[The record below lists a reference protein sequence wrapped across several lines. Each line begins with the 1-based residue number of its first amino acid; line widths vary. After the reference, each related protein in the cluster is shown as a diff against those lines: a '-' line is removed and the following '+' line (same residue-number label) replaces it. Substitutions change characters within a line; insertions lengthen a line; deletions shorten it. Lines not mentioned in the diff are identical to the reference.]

1 MITVQADT
9 RGLEKAMFDFAM
21 TSRKLLGDV
30 VKQQTGILV
39 GHIIALTPPGGKG
52 GDAMNDAGVI
62 SIAAKKRG
70 EASIA
75 ADISKLFPTSKL
87 PHDQLAAM
95 VAGGFEFR
103 TGKGH
108 KDTVR
113 DVAESTEDL
122 RRVHQFARNPR
133 SGRTRKMRGIG
144 MAITRA
150 PILKRYIRQEIAKVG
165 KLNAGWLA
173 AAAKLHTSQRATPQW
188 IRRHREHATHG
199 GADVKDNGPKIG
211 IRIYNTQA
219 WFPAS
224 MDARVRLAIQRR
236 ERGIYVAMEAILKKR
251 ATAAERKMGR

>member
-52 GDAMNDAGVI
+52 GDSMNDAGVI
-62 SIAAKKRG
+62 SLAAKKRG

-87 PHDQLAAM
+87 PHDQLASM

-113 DVAESTEDL
+113 EVAESSEDL
-122 RRVHQFARNPR
+122 RRIHQFARNPR
-133 SGRTRKMRGIG
+133 SGRTRKMKGIG

-173 AAAKLHTSQRATPQW
+173 AASALKTSKRATPAW
-188 IRRHREHATHG
+188 ITRHGNRPG
-199 GADVKDNGPKIG
+199 GAEIKDVGPKVG
-211 IRIYNTQA
+211 IRIYNSQT

-251 ATAAERKMGR
+251 AQAAERKMGR

>member
-1 MITVQADT
+1 MQADT
-9 RGLEKAMFDFAM
+9 RGLEDAITEFAKVA
-21 TSRKLLGDV
+21 RKDLGDV

-52 GDAMNDAGVI
+52 GDAMNDAGGI
-62 SIAAKKRG
+62 SLAAKKRG

-75 ADISKLFPTSKL
+75 ADITKLFPTSKL
-87 PHDQLAAM
+87 PHEQLAAM

-113 DVAESTEDL
+113 EVAESTEDL
-122 RRVHQFARNPR
+122 RRIHQFARNPR
-133 SGRTRKMRGIG
+133 SGRTRKMKGIG

-173 AAAKLHTSQRATPQW
+173 AASALRTSKRATPAW
-188 IRRHREHATHG
+188 ITRHGNRPG
-199 GADVKDNGPKIG
+199 GADVRDTGPKIG
-211 IRIYNTQA
+211 IRIYNSQA

-224 MDARVRLAIQRR
+224 MDARVRISISRR
-236 ERGIYVAMEAILKKR
+236 ERGIYVAMESILKKR
-251 ATAAERKMGR
+251 ADAAERRMGR

>member
-21 TSRKLLGDV
+21 TSRQLLGDV

-52 GDAMNDAGVI
+52 GEAMNDAGVI
-62 SIAAKKRG
+62 SLAAKKRG
-70 EASIA
+70 EAAIA
-75 ADISKLFPTSKL
+75 ADITKLFPTSKL
-87 PHDQLAAM
+87 RHDQLVAM
-95 VAGGFEFR
+95 VSNGFEFR

-113 DVAESTEDL
+113 EVAESAEDL
-122 RRVHQFARNPR
+122 RRIHQFARNPT
-133 SGRTRKMRGIG
+133 SGRTRKMKGIG

-150 PILKRYIRQEIAKVG
+150 NVLKQYIRKEIAKVG

-173 AAAKLHTSQRATPQW
+173 AASAMRTSKRATPVW
-188 IRRHREHATHG
+188 ITRHGNRPG
-199 GADVKDNGPKIG
+199 GAEVKDTGPKVG
-211 IRIYNTQA
+211 IRIYNSQA

-224 MDARVRLAIQRR
+224 MDSRVRMAIARR
-236 ERGIYVAMEAILKKR
+236 ERGMYVAMEAILKKR
-251 ATAAERKMGR
+251 ATAAERRMGR